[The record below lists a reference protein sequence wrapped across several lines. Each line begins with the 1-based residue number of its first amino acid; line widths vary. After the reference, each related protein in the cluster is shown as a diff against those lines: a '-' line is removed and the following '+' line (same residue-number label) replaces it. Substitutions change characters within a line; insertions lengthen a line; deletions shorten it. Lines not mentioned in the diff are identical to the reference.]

1 MTTGHTAKD
10 PCEYTDVR
18 AANEDVYDSL
28 LQKLIAYNQ
37 TMVTPLDML
46 YPEDPEGANP
56 AKHGGYWSPW
66 R

>member
-1 MTTGHTAKD
+1 MISGRAAKD
-10 PCEYTDVR
+10 PCEYFDVR
-18 AANEDVYDSL
+18 ATNEEVYDSL

-37 TMVTPLDML
+37 TMATPMNLL
-46 YPEDPEGANP
+46 YPEDPEGADP